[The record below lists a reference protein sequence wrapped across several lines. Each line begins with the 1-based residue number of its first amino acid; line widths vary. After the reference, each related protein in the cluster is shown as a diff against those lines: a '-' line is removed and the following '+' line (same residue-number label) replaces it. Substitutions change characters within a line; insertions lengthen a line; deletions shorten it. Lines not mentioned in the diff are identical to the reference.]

1 MSSVLW
7 GTADHFGGVLS
18 RTRAAIQVVAPISA
32 LGLVVPVLAGLLA
45 GERPS
50 VVQLV
55 GIGVAVAGVILASGP
70 EVSGV
75 AALRPLLLA
84 AAAGLGFGLTLLFL
98 AQGGHPADSGDDAG
112 RLRLTTGSGVR
123 SSTSELPVLGFVG
136 LADLGANGL
145 TP

>member
-32 LGLVVPVLAGLLA
+32 LGLLVPVLAGLLA

-50 VVQLV
+50 VVQLD

-70 EVSGV
+70 EVSGG

-98 AQGGHPADSGDDAG
+98 AQGADTLPTLAMMRVASGSRRGRGCGPARASCRCWASWGWPISGRTA
-112 RLRLTTGSGVR
+112 
-123 SSTSELPVLGFVG
+123 
-136 LADLGANGL
+136 
-145 TP
+145 

>member
-70 EVSGV
+70 EVSGG

-84 AAAGLGFGLTLLFL
+84 AAAGLGFRPDAAVPG
-98 AQGGHPADSGDDAG
+98 AG
-112 RLRLTTGSGVR
+112 RTPCRLWR
-123 SSTSELPVLGFVG
+123 
-136 LADLGANGL
+136 
-145 TP
+145 